1 VPYAIKGAIW
11 YQGESNAG
19 RAYQYRTL
27 FPAMI
32 KDWRSRWG
40 YDFPFLFVQLAN
52 FMHDKD
58 EPADYEWAELRE
70 AQAMTLS
77 LPNTGMAV
85 TIDIG
90 NPDDIHPRN
99 KLDVGLRLAAAAR
112 KVAYGE
118 NSVHAGPTYQ
128 SMTVE
133 GNKVR
138 VKFANAGSGLVVKD
152 KYGYV
157 RGFAVAGAD
166 KKFRWARGHQEG
178 NDLVLYSDEVPSPV
192 AVRYAWSNNPD
203 GNVYNQEGLP
213 AVPFRTD
220 DWPGV
225 TVANK

>member
-1 VPYAIKGAIW
+1 
-11 YQGESNAG
+11 
-19 RAYQYRTL
+19 
-27 FPAMI
+27 
-32 KDWRSRWG
+32 
-40 YDFPFLFVQLAN
+40 
-52 FMHDKD
+52 
-58 EPADYEWAELRE
+58 
-70 AQAMTLS
+70 
-77 LPNTGMAV
+77 
-85 TIDIG
+85 
-90 NPDDIHPRN
+90 
-99 KLDVGLRLAAAAR
+99 LAAAAR

-138 VKFANAGSGLVVKD
+138 VKFANTGSGLVVKD

-166 KKFRWARGHQEG
+166 KKFVWAQGYSDG
-178 NDLVLYSDEVPSPV
+178 NDLILYSDEVKTPV

-203 GNVYNQEGLP
+203 GNVYNREGLP